1 MTEGTADSPR
11 KYSEGTKL
19 LLIDV
24 TGGNKPYYY
33 TVSDRT
39 GDQISFKDF
48 EDSEGNHYQEK
59 PINEG
64 GFDGTEQFLL
74 QTIRSDKGLVP
85 KTMYDIHTGICDLDG
100 ELLNKIQGTLDDK
113 IAVDSIP
120 GITITLITSDNK
132 TNVEGKLTANGELV
146 YTMQFSI
153 TAEQAYWQ
161 KENTID
167 SANNNKYLDLAC
179 YLMDAKG
186 TERVSLPSGTNFQYR
201 LEDGSNYS
209 DWQMIPDRSGI
220 YYYKA
225 VRDKYGKEGSKFL
238 IRGVDENGK
247 TVGVTKDTTL
257 SLQVKF
263 KLPGELTGLS
273 DSRYRA
279 YIDLLRTDDPDYPS
293 GYEDALGQYWK
304 YLDATVVPDIGFA
317 VQVAEADWEK
327 LGINTYESLDQIY
340 EIPFTV
346 KLDFREIL
354 RYASGEELLKQW
366 AAKDY
371 CITFD
376 IFNKAKDKTYATT
389 PFRDSKSFTDPVET
403 MQIRMAGGENTWM
416 WDGSAYAA
424 VDAGSYADSKQGE
437 LTMKYRFSKADL
449 EKTKNGKPIT
459 LTGTLRVNGKSLRE
473 LKTQE
478 DFEKYL
484 TNYRMSAS
492 LKITEA
498 SDSLPTG
505 NVDTYDYFVYTITR
519 LKTDM

>member
-1 MTEGTADSPR
+1 
-11 KYSEGTKL
+11 
-19 LLIDV
+19 
-24 TGGNKPYYY
+24 
-33 TVSDRT
+33 
-39 GDQISFKDF
+39 
-48 EDSEGNHYQEK
+48 
-59 PINEG
+59 
-64 GFDGTEQFLL
+64 
-74 QTIRSDKGLVP
+74 
-85 KTMYDIHTGICDLDG
+85 MYDIHTGICDLDG
-100 ELLNKIQGTLDDK
+100 ELQNKIQGTLEAK
-113 IAVDSIP
+113 IEVDSIP
-120 GITITLITSDNK
+120 GITITLMTSDNK

-153 TAEQAYWQ
+153 TADQAYWQ

-179 YLMDAKG
+179 YLMDGKG
-186 TERVSLPSGTNFQYR
+186 TERVSLPAGTNFQYR
-201 LEDGSNYS
+201 LSEDGSSYS
-209 DWQMIPDRSGI
+209 DWQMIPDQSGI

-225 VRDKYGKEGSKFL
+225 VRDKYGKEDSKFL

-273 DSRYRA
+273 DSHYTA
-279 YIDLLRTDDPDYPS
+279 CIDLLRTDDPDYPS
-293 GYEDALGQYWK
+293 GYEDALGK
-304 YLDATVVPDIGFA
+304 YRKVLDATVVPDIGFA

-346 KLDFREIL
+346 QMDFREIL

-376 IFNKAKDKTYATT
+376 IFNKAKDKTYGTT
-389 PFRDSKSFTDPVET
+389 PFQDSKSFTDQDGKPVET
-403 MQIRMAGGENTWM
+403 MQIHMAGGENTWM

-424 VDAGSYADSKQGE
+424 VDAGSYADSRQGE
-437 LTMKYRFSKADL
+437 LTMKYRFSKDEL
-449 EKTKNGKPIT
+449 EKTKNGDPIT
-459 LTGTLRVNGKSLRE
+459 LTGTLRVNGKSLRK
-473 LKTQE
+473 LKTKE

-484 TNYRMSAS
+484 TNYRMNAS